1 MNTLPTFAHLLF
13 AVGFIQGNWIILE
26 MLETNYAC
34 FHLNYKLRVDF
45 NDYNL
50 HLLAFLKYEIILP
63 LKISLAHD
71 D

>member
-1 MNTLPTFAHLLF
+1 
-13 AVGFIQGNWIILE
+13 

-50 HLLAFLKYEIILP
+50 HLLAFLKYEIHAIPIILP
-63 LKISLAHD
+63 LKISVAHHD
-71 D
+71 